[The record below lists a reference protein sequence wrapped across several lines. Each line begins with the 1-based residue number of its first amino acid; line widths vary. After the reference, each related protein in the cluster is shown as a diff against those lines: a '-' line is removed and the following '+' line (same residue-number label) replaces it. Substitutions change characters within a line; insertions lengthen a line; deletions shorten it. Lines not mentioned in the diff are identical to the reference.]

1 MKKQIET
8 LKAEIAERQDK
19 LKELETSQENDGN
32 STELSNTEIDE
43 IIKTATR

>member
-1 MKKQIET
+1 MKQQIET

-19 LKELETSQENDGN
+19 LKELETSQENEDR
-32 STELSNTEIDE
+32 STELSNTELDE